1 MAVKKAVT
9 PKAGSTSK
17 STPQPQAAAKTAAPA
32 ESTKSAGARARPT
45 PIPKGAANK
54 APAVKLSDA
63 QGRVL
68 SAVHQAM
75 EAGYLGNKP
84 QAKTLDVLLQKKLI
98 KRGKKEGG
106 FFRYMVTKAGAKHLA
121 TPSAPAPSAPAPSTP
136 PAGPEAVAAPAPVP
150 PA

>member
-1 MAVKKAVT
+1 MPVRLRRVCLWSEVRPMAVKKAVT
-9 PKAGSTSK
+9 PKAGSMSK
-17 STPQPQAAAKTAAPA
+17 STTRPQAAAKPAAPA
-32 ESTKSAGARARPT
+32 GSTKSAGARARPT
-45 PIPKGAANK
+45 PIPKGAAKK

-68 SAVHQAM
+68 SAVHQAR

-106 FFRYMVTKAGAKHLA
+106 FYRYLVTKAGAKHVA
-121 TPSAPAPSAPAPSTP
+121 AASVPAAGASAP
-136 PAGPEAVAAPAPVP
+136 
-150 PA
+150 

>member
-17 STPQPQAAAKTAAPA
+17 PATSPKAAPTQAAPTTSPQPAAP
-32 ESTKSAGARARPT
+32 T
-45 PIPKGAANK
+45 KGAAKK

-68 SAVHQAM
+68 SSVHQAGEM
-75 EAGYLGNKP
+75 GYLGNKA

-106 FFRYMVTKAGAKHLA
+106 FYRYMVTKAGAKHLSA
-121 TPSAPAPSAPAPSTP
+121 PTTPAPTTPNLGAPAPETSASPSPVAPA
-136 PAGPEAVAAPAPVP
+136 
-150 PA
+150 